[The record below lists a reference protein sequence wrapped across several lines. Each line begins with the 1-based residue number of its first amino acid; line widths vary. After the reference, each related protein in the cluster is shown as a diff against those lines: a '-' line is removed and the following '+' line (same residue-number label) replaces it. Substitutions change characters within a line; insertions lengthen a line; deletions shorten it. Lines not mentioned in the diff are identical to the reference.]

1 MSNQRRNPQQERGEK
16 RLSQLLEAA
25 ASVMADVGYEA
36 ATMTQIA
43 DLAQASIGT
52 LYQYFPNKEALMNAL
67 RQQYIDEMKLRWAPF
82 TETPEK
88 LSIQQLVDRIF
99 DIVLDYIEKRPA
111 YFPLLGTPRGNQR
124 DPSGRSWL
132 REHFAALF
140 REALPE
146 MTQEESFRVANV
158 TVQVL
163 KGMHPLCVGVSEQ
176 ERDLIVGEFKL
187 LLTTYLGERLK
198 PQS

>member
-43 DLAQASIGT
+43 ELAQASIGT

-67 RQQYIDEMKLRWAPF
+67 RQQYIDEMKMRWAPF
-82 TETPEK
+82 TATPSK
-88 LSIQQLVDRIF
+88 LSIKQLVDRIF

-140 REALPE
+140 REKLPE
-146 MTQEESFRVANV
+146 MTLEESFRVANV

-163 KGMHPLCVGVSEQ
+163 KGMHPLYLETSPEEKQ
-176 ERDLIVGEFKL
+176 EIVAEFKL
-187 LLTTYLGERLK
+187 LLMSYLKARLK
-198 PQS
+198 A